1 MMTNNELII
10 QFKNELERIGGNFS
24 AAESDSDAAAQII
37 EKANRYNADS
47 IVFGGNPKLKNI
59 LDLILTAKNFNGKS
73 ISEINNLDSDPAILH
88 EKLSKADIGIS
99 YAYCIVAETGSI
111 VLLSSQ
117 YEPRSLSLLPGTSII
132 IANSECVVPELAD
145 ALELLQKER
154 DFQDLSCMTI
164 ISGPSRTAD
173 IEKVLVTGVHGPKD
187 LHVILI

>member
-1 MMTNNELII
+1 MMINNELIT
-10 QFKNELERIGGNFS
+10 QFQKELERIGGNYS
-24 AAESDSDAAAQII
+24 LAQSDNDTAAQII
-37 EKANRYNADS
+37 AIANRYDADS
-47 IVFGGNPKLKNI
+47 IVFGGNPNLKNI
-59 LDLILTAKNFNGKS
+59 HDLFLTAKNSNGKS
-73 ISEINNLDSDPAILH
+73 ISEINNLDSDPAILQ

-99 YAYCIVAETGSI
+99 YAYCIVAETGSV

-132 IANSECVVPELAD
+132 IANSKCVVPELAV

-154 DFQDLSCMTI
+154 GFQDLSCVTI

-173 IEKVLVTGVHGPKD
+173 IEKVLVTGVHGPKN